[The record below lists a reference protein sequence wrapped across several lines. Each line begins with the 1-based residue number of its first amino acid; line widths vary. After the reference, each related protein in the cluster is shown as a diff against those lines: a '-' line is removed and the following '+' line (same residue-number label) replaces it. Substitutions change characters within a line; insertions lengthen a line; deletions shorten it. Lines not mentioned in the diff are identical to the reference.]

1 LRKQGDRA
9 EHRLLARYY
18 DLIVVLEHLHQQQA
32 ALLEEQQA
40 LLEEQRRLVQLL
52 LRQQA

>member
-1 LRKQGDRA
+1 MA
-9 EHRLLARYY
+9 EHCLLARSY
-18 DLIVVLEHLHQQQA
+18 DLIGVLKHLHQQQA